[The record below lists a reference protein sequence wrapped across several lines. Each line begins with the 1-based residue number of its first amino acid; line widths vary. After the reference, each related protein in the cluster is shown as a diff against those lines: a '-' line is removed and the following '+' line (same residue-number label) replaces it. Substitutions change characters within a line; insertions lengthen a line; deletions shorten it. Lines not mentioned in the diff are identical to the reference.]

1 MTVDPQALS
10 REPEP
15 GPEPNPGIAMA
26 KAGEHQFSPRPR
38 LVSVVMPAFNEADN
52 LVEVV
57 PELIEALDRAALAF
71 EVVVVDDGSSDGTA
85 AAIAA
90 LEDAEDRVRG
100 VYLRR
105 NLGKSPALV
114 AGLEEASGDVVVL
127 MDADGQDD
135 PEAVPR
141 LLDAL
146 GDGLDLVTGRRLDRQ
161 DRLVKRS
168 TSKLYNA
175 VTARVTGVPGRDFN
189 SGLKAMRAEV
199 VPALALHGELHRYIP
214 VLAHWAGYEVGE
226 VGVAHRPRRHGSS
239 KFGVARFWRGL
250 LDLLTVKFLDTYTSR
265 PLHLFGGTGIVLGLG
280 GVAILAWL
288 VVDKLQGHS
297 LGDRPALF
305 AGILLVVVAVQL
317 LSIGLLAEL
326 FVHARQPRPGPGPN
340 RRRRPD

>member
-1 MTVDPQALS
+1 MTASASTNAVPLEVA
-10 REPEP
+10 PAP
-15 GPEPNPGIAMA
+15 GEGAPDAS
-26 KAGEHQFSPRPR
+26 AGSG
-38 LVSVVMPAFNEADN
+38 LVSVVIPAFNEAEN
-52 LVEVV
+52 LVEVI
-57 PELIEALDRAALAF
+57 PELIDTLRRAALAF
-71 EVVVVDDGSSDGTA
+71 EVVVVDDGSTDATA
-85 AAIAA
+85 RTIAG
-90 LEDAEDRVRG
+90 LEDSDPEVRG
-100 VYLRR
+100 IYLRR

-135 PEAVPR
+135 PGAVPR
-141 LLDAL
+141 LLEAL

-168 TSKLYNA
+168 TSKLYNS
-175 VTARVTGVPGRDFN
+175 VTARVTGVAGKDFN

-214 VLAHWAGYEVGE
+214 VLAHWAGYQVGE
-226 VGVAHRPRRHGSS
+226 VDVVHRPRRHGSS

-250 LDLLTVKFLDTYTSR
+250 LDLMTVKFLDTYTSR

-280 GVAILAWL
+280 GLAVLAWL
-288 VVDKLQGHS
+288 VVDKLQGHN

-317 LSIGLLAEL
+317 VSIGLLAEL

-340 RRRRPD
+340 RRPRPQ

>member
-1 MTVDPQALS
+1 MTASASTHAVPVEVA
-10 REPEP
+10 PAPAVGAP
-15 GPEPNPGIAMA
+15 GTS
-26 KAGEHQFSPRPR
+26 AGAS
-38 LVSVVMPAFNEADN
+38 LISVVIPAFNEAEN

-57 PELIEALDRAALAF
+57 PELIDALSRKALEF
-71 EVVVVDDGSSDGTA
+71 EVVVVDDGSTDGTA
-85 AAIAA
+85 GVIAD
-90 LEDAEDRVRG
+90 LEDAEPRVRG

-114 AGLEEASGDVVVL
+114 AGLEEAGGDLVVL

-141 LLDAL
+141 LLEAL
-146 GDGLDLVTGRRLDRQ
+146 DGGLDLVTGRRLDRQ

-168 TSKLYNA
+168 TSRLYNA
-175 VTARVTGVPGRDFN
+175 VTARVTGVDGKDFN

-214 VLAHWAGYEVGE
+214 VLAHWAGYQVGE
-226 VGVAHRPRRHGSS
+226 VDVAHRPRRHGTS

-250 LDLLTVKFLDTYTSR
+250 LDLMTVKFLDTYTSR

-280 GVAILAWL
+280 GLAVLAWL
-288 VVDKLQGHS
+288 VVDKLQGHN

-317 LSIGLLAEL
+317 VSIGLLAEL

-340 RRRRPD
+340 RRPRPR